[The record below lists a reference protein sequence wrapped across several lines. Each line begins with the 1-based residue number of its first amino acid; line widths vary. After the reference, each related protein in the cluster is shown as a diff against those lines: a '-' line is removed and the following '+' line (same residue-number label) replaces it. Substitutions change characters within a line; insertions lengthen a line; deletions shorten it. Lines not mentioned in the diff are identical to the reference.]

1 MGEGLIQI
9 LLRVLLRVYGTNVVL
24 LGTMFVGLG

>member
-24 LGTMFVGLG
+24 LGTRFVGLG